1 MNLNLRLKAYAL
13 LLVLVTSAAAIY
25 SGALHA
31 PNRTVEWCD
40 PKPRKVMLDCQIKAL
55 NQRATGAKHE

>member
-1 MNLNLRLKAYAL
+1 MNLRLKTYAL
-13 LLVLVTSAAAIY
+13 LLVLVTSAAAIC

-40 PKPRKVMLDCQIKAL
+40 PKPRKVMLDCQTKAL
-55 NQRATGAKHE
+55 NERATQ